1 MIGNITRLVKFL
13 NNLNYTPTTISRNHS
28 YYFNIKGTI
37 PIWDTYLIDQVVKT
51 GMGLSII
58 SIGNPCFI

>member
-28 YYFNIKGTI
+28 YYFNIKGTKVRI
-37 PIWDTYLIDQVVKT
+37 SDTMYLLLFPSVPLAQWIEQW
-51 GMGLSII
+51 S
-58 SIGNPCFI
+58 